1 MRKLPALIAT
11 IAILLVQI
19 PVSAQA
25 EPPWAMADALDD
37 ALFAAQRAGLTG
49 DAQAAARAVADASA
63 TLDALLDAYPDFPA
77 DAAAHARGALE
88 TAAQGGNA
96 LAAAKGELHTAL
108 LHGSYELTRSA
119 IAAGDLEAA
128 RQWLLVRDFRPAT
141 KFDRPG
147 ADATLALEELAAG
160 QISPADAQERVR
172 ADLLDT
178 YQANLFRSLGNA
190 QDPSLLPARR
200 SEEAGMAEG
209 YWQILA
215 PAFAEQAG
223 EGIAAEVSAQFDA
236 LTAAAIENEVSNE
249 NNAAVDQHAGAILA
263 EIRNFRAAPLTHAE
277 LTRRTGQLLRY
288 LSLVPVEYA
297 RGVKDGQVFTP
308 FEVQEATTFMQGAQ
322 AAFAD
327 LRPDLARQDPAQAE
341 NVQTRMNDLQ
351 RHVEA
356 ANRQEAVLPVDELRE
371 LSRSLDKSL
380 NELIPPAWNQLDPD
394 ADFDV
399 IATVLDQMEAAVAAG
414 DYAMA
419 ESAHLEAYAVFDFG
433 AEQRL
438 LAFAPELVSHIDGV
452 FWQGYNGEPGLAAAL
467 AGSESAPEISAIRT
481 NLDGLLVEA
490 QRTLGDLPSAP
501 GAVITNAAIIVFREG
516 LEAVVILAALTAG
529 FVGSMSRYR
538 RDMALGALAA
548 GIASVATGILMQGL
562 LRPFAHYGERLEA
575 LISLLAIGVIL
586 LITNWFFHKTY
597 WKDHMK
603 EMHQHKA
610 QIVKGAQAGSG
621 MGLVL
626 LGFTSVYR
634 EGFETALFLQ
644 ALLLNAGASIVL
656 QGVLLGAIGVLAA
669 GVVTVALQRRLPYMK
684 MFIVTAVLIGLVLVT
699 MVGNTVHVMQKVG
712 WMPLHP
718 IQWLDLPYWMGLWF
732 GVFPTWEGIGFQF
745 LAAAFVLG
753 SYFGAEAL
761 RKRERRQLRRRM
773 AAEGKLPVALKQ
785 AGR

>member
-1 MRKLPALIAT
+1 MRKLPALIAV
-11 IAILLVQI
+11 IAILLVHI

-37 ALFAAQRAGLTG
+37 ALFAAQRAGLAG

-88 TAAQGGNA
+88 TAVLGGNA

-128 RQWLLVRDFRPAT
+128 RQWLLVRDFRPAV

-160 QISPADAQERVR
+160 QISPADAQARVR

-178 YQANLFRSLGNA
+178 YQANLLRSLGNA
-190 QDPSLLPARR
+190 QDPNLLPARR
-200 SEEAGMAEG
+200 SEEAAMAEG

-223 EGIAAEVSAQFDA
+223 GDAAAEVSAQFDA
-236 LTAAAIENEVSNE
+236 LTTAAIESGASKE
-249 NNAAVDQHAGAILA
+249 NNAAIDQHAGAILT
-263 EIRNFRAAPLTHAE
+263 EIRNFRAAPLTQAE

-327 LRPDLARQDPAQAE
+327 LRPDLARQDPARVE

-452 FWQGYNGEPGLAAAL
+452 FWQGYSGEPGLAAAL
-467 AGSESAPEISAIRT
+467 AGSESALEISAIRA

-516 LEAVVILAALTAG
+516 LEAVVILAALTAS

-699 MVGNTVHVMQKVG
+699 MVGNTVHIMQKVG

-732 GVFPTWEGIGFQF
+732 GVFPTWEGIGLQF

-773 AAEGKLPVALKQ
+773 TAEGKLPVALKQ